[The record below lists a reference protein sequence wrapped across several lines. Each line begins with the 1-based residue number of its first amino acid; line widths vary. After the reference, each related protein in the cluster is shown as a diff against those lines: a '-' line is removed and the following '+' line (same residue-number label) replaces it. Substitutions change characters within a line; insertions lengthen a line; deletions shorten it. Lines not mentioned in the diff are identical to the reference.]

1 MNCRL
6 ERFSPVL
13 NKCFLFLSMEF
24 LERKKNK
31 TIMEKKPQ
39 MSKELKRE
47 IQYKLSFNYMQYL
60 NHARSK
66 SN

>member
-1 MNCRL
+1 
-6 ERFSPVL
+6 
-13 NKCFLFLSMEF
+13 MEF

>member
-1 MNCRL
+1 
-6 ERFSPVL
+6 
-13 NKCFLFLSMEF
+13 MEF

-47 IQYKLSFNYMQYL
+47 IQYKLSSNFMQYL

>member
-1 MNCRL
+1 
-6 ERFSPVL
+6 
-13 NKCFLFLSMEF
+13 
-24 LERKKNK
+24 
-31 TIMEKKPQ
+31 

-66 SN
+66 SNWERVNTNYFEKLKIKTKQLENGR